1 MFRCIAALKGMIIDI
16 DSFSSDP
23 LEGWSPFVQK
33 YKCVF
38 LTAQDENAVKVNSRF
53 GVGSALQIK
62 TYQKPFAPSISIQR
76 QCIQM
81 LDLLPTEVV
90 YVSRDIEFI
99 NNAMEFL
106 SGTIWIT
113 RNIRYED
120 ASRIA
125 DMVSR
130 DLPTLNDDLN
140 GGIKGYIGETALYP
154 REFPR
159 GSMLPTVFLVDK
171 ETYPL
176 ILLGRYFGYEHYM
189 SQLHPYS
196 SAIYLNKQKGRK
208 YYGIFD
214 EMFYKL
220 YLGALQNILR
230 TMRIDG
236 ICSVPPRAGNENRF
250 SGILRNLSETTGI
263 QNYDGLLICNYSY
276 PSQKSLSQ
284 REREDN
290 IQGVFQATEA
300 LNGETIVLIDDIAS
314 TGSTLRECVRVLKNK
329 GAGKII
335 IIVLAVNQIH
345 ESYWSSIPAQV
356 SCPRCGERMHLL
368 VNSRNRR
375 FFYSCYNC
383 RSQTMDFEEGRKL
396 VETLVNRETNQPD
409 DDFSF

>member
-1 MFRCIAALKGMIIDI
+1 MFRCINALKGMIIDI

-38 LTAQDENAVKVNSRF
+38 LTAQDEIAVKVNSRF
-53 GVGSALQIK
+53 GAGSVLQIK

-99 NNAMEFL
+99 NKAMEFL

-113 RNIRYED
+113 RSISYED

-130 DLPTLNDDLN
+130 DLPTLNDELN
-140 GGIKGYIGETALYP
+140 NGIKGYIGETALYP
-154 REFPR
+154 GEFPR
-159 GSMLPTVFLVDK
+159 GSMLPTAILVDQK
-171 ETYPL
+171 TYPL

-220 YLGALQNILR
+220 YLGALQNLLR
-230 TMRIDG
+230 TTRIDG
-236 ICSVPPRAGNENRF
+236 ICSVPPRAGNANRF
-250 SGILRNLSETTGI
+250 SGILRKLSETTRI
-263 QNYDGLLICNYSY
+263 KNHDGLLICNHSY

-290 IQGVFQATEA
+290 IKGVFQATEA
-300 LNGETIVLIDDIAS
+300 LNGETIVLLDDIAS

-335 IIVLAVNQIH
+335 IVVLAVNQIH

-368 VNSRNRR
+368 VNSKNRH

-383 RSQTMDFEEGRKL
+383 RSQTMNFEEGRKL
-396 VETLVNRETNQPD
+396 VEVLVNSETDQTD